1 MADTEQGM
9 TDETTTPEVF
19 DSGSSSGAATD
30 FPKVEPMNAAEDP
43 ALENFL
49 PDPAEQTL
57 PGEEKD
63 S

>member
-1 MADTEQGM
+1 MADSEQDVGG
-9 TDETTTPEVF
+9 DFEASASDVS
-19 DSGSSSGAATD
+19 SGAGAATD

-49 PDPAEQTL
+49 PDPADQTL
-57 PGEEKD
+57 PGEEKEE